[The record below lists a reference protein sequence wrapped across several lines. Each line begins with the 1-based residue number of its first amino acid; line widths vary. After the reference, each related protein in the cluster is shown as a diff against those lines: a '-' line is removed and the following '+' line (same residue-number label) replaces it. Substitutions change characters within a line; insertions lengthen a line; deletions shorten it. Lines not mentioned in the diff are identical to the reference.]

1 LLVSTRP
8 NSGSEA
14 QGEAGFARRLSPLI
28 ATLGVTAVP
37 NLLIRH
43 QARLGLSTYELVYLL
58 HVLAH
63 RWDGDAWPWVP
74 IADIARATGS
84 AERSVRDWKAAI
96 IAKGY
101 LAVRKRG
108 REGGGRGA
116 DEHDLSGLFAALEGL
131 ALEEELQ
138 RGSDQARDRLPAPRY
153 FHGPASVPWLGT
165 RAGRQRPRLETE
177 RVRPHESNTAG
188 FRRIDPKRQDSAA
201 LMRPEAA
208 AIKRPVPASEEEPGK
223 QNLLTPPTPQGAQG
237 IDGDQDGT
245 VVRKPDDSFQPALPG
260 TAAVALPLPDR
271 VDSAE
276 QLLVAFYRGLDSDI
290 ASLTRRQRQAK
301 LQLARELVAAG
312 ATPAQ
317 AEAYARETNADHRRT
332 APVSLRSFA
341 EERQAWLQR
350 RGQSEASGPRLVDRT
365 GQPPSWASADAA
377 ERDPGGPRGSTA
389 GAIARAI
396 VGGAS

>member
-1 LLVSTRP
+1 M
-8 NSGSEA
+8 
-14 QGEAGFARRLSPLI
+14 RR
-28 ATLGVTAVP
+28 
-37 NLLIRH
+37 
-43 QARLGLSTYELVYLL
+43 
-58 HVLAH
+58 
-63 RWDGDAWPWVP
+63 
-74 IADIARATGS
+74 
-84 AERSVRDWKAAI
+84 
-96 IAKGY
+96 
-101 LAVRKRG
+101 
-108 REGGGRGA
+108 
-116 DEHDLSGLFAALEGL
+116 
-131 ALEEELQ
+131 
-138 RGSDQARDRLPAPRY
+138 
-153 FHGPASVPWLGT
+153 
-165 RAGRQRPRLETE
+165 
-177 RVRPHESNTAG
+177 
-188 FRRIDPKRQDSAA
+188 
-201 LMRPEAA
+201 EAA